1 MNIFVIE
8 DEPPILREIIAV
20 IESFHEDYKIIGK
33 AQNGQEAMSF
43 LQQQGRQVDVMI
55 TDIQI
60 PVVNGLELISYA
72 RKNFSHILSII
83 LTGYSSFDYAKQ
95 AIHYGALGYLLK
107 PIDENELH
115 DLLQQAY
122 ARKCLEYIHGN
133 PAISLGEPS
142 PEISGDFA
150 ESGYQIALL
159 SISSVPM
166 YASQYNE
173 LFPELWKK
181 LDISALFDGSES
193 LRDHYWII
201 DGLTLAEKIILFLAP
216 QCSEEQSGKTLADLL
231 RPLTTGKIPVTIAID
246 AHFHGV
252 RSVHRCILDL
262 RNFLSRRIRL
272 EHSALFF
279 YEKDC
284 ENPQPTYTFDFRPY
298 YTRLS
303 SLFVQKNIPVFDAEL
318 YNYIRAVSKKDL
330 PTVTIYRQ
338 LQDLLHSCIV
348 GADLALPSSILDV
361 PTTVGDI
368 LVLSDSYQSLY
379 ENLQSIFSSL
389 FEVLLK
395 EETVLTDKAQVLL
408 KADAYIRDHYTQPIN
423 TKSVAEQFGFTPA
436 YLSKIFREYKHI
448 TPADYIIRLR
458 IDKAKELFTSNPDCK
473 IKDVAAFVGYEDSL
487 YFSKVFKKDT
497 GISPR
502 QFLDT
507 LK

>member
-20 IESFHEDYKIIGK
+20 IQSFHEDYKIIGK
-33 AQNGQEAMSF
+33 AQNGQEAMAF
-43 LQQQGRQVDVMI
+43 LQQSGEQVDVMI

-60 PVVNGLELISYA
+60 PVMNGLDLISYA
-72 RKNFSHILSII
+72 QKNFPHILSLI
-83 LTGYSSFDYAKQ
+83 LTGFTSFDYAKQ
-95 AIHYGALGYLLK
+95 AIHYGAFGYLLK
-107 PIDENELH
+107 PIDETELH
-115 DLLQQAY
+115 DQLQKAY

-133 PAISLGEPS
+133 PVITPEEAS
-142 PEISGDFA
+142 PETPVAFT
-150 ESGYQIALL
+150 ESGCQIALL
-159 SISSVPM
+159 SVSSVPV

-173 LFPELWKK
+173 LFPDIWKK
-181 LDISALFDGSES
+181 LDISALFEGTED
-193 LRDHYWII
+193 LKDHYWII
-201 DGLTLAEKIILFLAP
+201 DGLTLAEKIVLFLAP
-216 QCSEEQSGKTLADLL
+216 QCSEEQSSKTLADIL

-262 RNFLSRRIRL
+262 RKFLSRRIRL

-279 YEKDC
+279 YEKSS
-284 ENPQPTYTFDFRPY
+284 ENPAENYTFDFRPY

-303 SLFVQKNIPVFDAEL
+303 RLFVQKNIPVFDAEL
-318 YNYIRAVSKKDL
+318 RNYIRAVKKNDL

-338 LQDLLHSCIV
+338 LQDLLHGCIV
-348 GADLALPSSILDV
+348 SADLDLPSSILDI
-361 PTTVGDI
+361 PTTVSDI
-368 LVLSDSYQSLY
+368 LVLSDSYRSLY
-379 ENLQSIFSSL
+379 ENLHSIFSSL
-389 FEVLLK
+389 FEALLK
-395 EETVLTDKAQVLL
+395 EEKILTDKAQVLL
-408 KADAYIRDHYTQPIN
+408 KADVYIRDHYTQPIN

-458 IDKAKELFTSNPDCK
+458 IDKAKELFILHPDFK

-497 GISPR
+497 GMSPK
-502 QFLDT
+502 QFLDN